1 MGSKGSQ
8 QKTEQTSTATSAPN
22 AQAGALYGDILNQL
36 QGYVQQNP
44 NAPVYQGERVAQFTP
59 DQLAAMGTVNQAQGA
74 YQPYMQQAGQFAQQA
89 GSAITPGQ
97 INAAMNPYQQ
107 QVIDATMAQM
117 GQKNAQ
123 QMSSLKGTEAQQ
135 GAFGGSRAAV
145 TEATLGGQQNMN
157 MASTLAGLNNQNY
170 TQAVAQAQANRAAA
184 GTGAQLESGLGTQAM
199 QLPMYGAQYQAQQG
213 ALQQKLAQQNL
224 DVPYQNF
231 LQQQAWTP
239 QMLQFEA
246 GLGTGVGSQMGG
258 TSTNAGTTTTT
269 PAQPNPWMQGLGL
282 ATSIAAMPVTG
293 GASLGGLGIS
303 KLFSSTGGRI
313 NKADGGSVGSDIVG
327 NAVRMARQMRE
338 GMAGGCKAKPECA
351 QPHRAGPSH

>member
-123 QMSSLKGTEAQQ
+123 
-135 GAFGGSRAAV
+135 
-145 TEATLGGQQNMN
+145 
-157 MASTLAGLNNQNY
+157 
-170 TQAVAQAQANRAAA
+170 
-184 GTGAQLESGLGTQAM
+184 
-199 QLPMYGAQYQAQQG
+199 
-213 ALQQKLAQQNL
+213 
-224 DVPYQNF
+224 
-231 LQQQAWTP
+231 
-239 QMLQFEA
+239 
-246 GLGTGVGSQMGG
+246 
-258 TSTNAGTTTTT
+258 
-269 PAQPNPWMQGLGL
+269 
-282 ATSIAAMPVTG
+282 
-293 GASLGGLGIS
+293 
-303 KLFSSTGGRI
+303 
-313 NKADGGSVGSDIVG
+313 
-327 NAVRMARQMRE
+327 
-338 GMAGGCKAKPECA
+338 
-351 QPHRAGPSH
+351 